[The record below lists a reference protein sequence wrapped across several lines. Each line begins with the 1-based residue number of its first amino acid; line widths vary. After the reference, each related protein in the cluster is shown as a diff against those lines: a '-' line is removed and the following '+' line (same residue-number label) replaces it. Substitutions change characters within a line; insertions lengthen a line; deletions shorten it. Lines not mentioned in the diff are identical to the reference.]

1 MTLHA
6 TRHLDSPDATTAF
19 AKGLASVLRGVDV
32 VALAGDLGAG
42 KTTLVRELTHALGG
56 GHAHSPTFVLVN
68 EYPLTLHGRGEDAQR
83 SGASRL
89 IHIDAYRLSSTEDL
103 DTLGWDTFMDTRL
116 ADAHGRA
123 SGARTDAIVLIE
135 WAERIADALPTDLAR
150 ISLSATGEESREV
163 TLDFPDSWRDRPG
176 VPELLERDPIRCRV
190 TGAWVSPTN
199 PAYPFADARARM
211 ADLGKWFGEGFKVS
225 RGIEERDFDEDGP
238 SGLRS

>member
-6 TRHLDSPDATTAF
+6 TRHLDSLEATAAF
-19 AKGLASVLRGVDV
+19 AKGLASVLRGGDV

-68 EYPLTLHGRGEDAQR
+68 EYPLKQVTKDRA
-83 SGASRL
+83 GASRL
-89 IHIDAYRLSSTEDL
+89 VHIDAYRLRSTEDL
-103 DTLGWDTFMDTRL
+103 DTLGWDTFMDTRA
-116 ADAHGRA
+116 ADSHGRA
-123 SGARTDAIVLIE
+123 IGARADAIVLIE

-150 ISLSATGEESREV
+150 ISMSATGEESREV
-163 TLDFPDSWRDRPG
+163 TLDFPNSWRDRPG

-211 ADLGKWFGEGFKVS
+211 ADLGKWFGEGFRVS